1 MRFKPVPEPPADLA
15 AVETVRRALPAAAGD
30 ADDCCRLLVDET
42 PLETRDEAATWLTFL
57 RALEL
62 ATEEPAGFRR
72 RDPGSSGE
80 PDSDIPSA
88 LERDRLRRAF
98 RERVDGADAVLSALE
113 RADGSLTAAEGVAAL
128 REARRQSG
136 ERGRRSNPTEGTQL
150 ERVERLLEWAVLFG
164 LAEKTEGSAEKA
176 EGGYRS
182 APTRG

>member
-15 AVETVRRALPAAAGD
+15 AVETIRRTLPAAAGD
-30 ADDCCRLLVDET
+30 ADDCCQLLVDET

-72 RDPGSSGE
+72 RDPGSSAE
-80 PDSDIPSA
+80 TDSDTPSA
-88 LERDRLRRAF
+88 LEPDRLRRAF

-113 RADGSLTAAEGVAAL
+113 RADGSLTASEIATAV
-128 REARRQSG
+128 REERRQSG
-136 ERGRRSNPTEGTQL
+136 ERGRRPIRAEEKQR
-150 ERVERLLEWAVLFG
+150 ERIERLLEWAVLLD
-164 LAEKTEGSAEKA
+164 LAEKTED
-176 EGGYRS
+176 GYRS